1 MFRVVHQKTT
11 ESKLEIEEG
20 LSMLEMGEFLNNKN
34 DFYKLKIYQLNDN
47 NMYANPLS
55 YNNGELIVDRKQKV
69 TDTPPKQYVPMGEI
83 FDTLQK
89 APPSRKKNLGE
100 LLYDLLTGEDITKP
114 KLQVVDKK
122 KEPGGL

>member
-1 MFRVVHQKTT
+1 MFRVVYRKTT

-20 LSMLEMGEFLNNKN
+20 LSMLEMGEYLNNKN

-55 YNNGELIVDRKQKV
+55 YKNGELIVNHERKV
-69 TDTPPKQYVPMGEI
+69 VDSPPVKPFSMNEL

-89 APPSRKKNLGE
+89 VPPSRKERLGE

-114 KLQVVDKK
+114 KLQVVDNK
-122 KEPGGL
+122 KEPGDL